1 MSGTGVTIAWRMTQG
16 TSFFHSSYGG
26 EEVAQIQTNNKCC
39 NYQII
44 FWIFFAWN
52 LFIESFL
59 KKTLR
64 CGNTRHLTPPVPPPP
79 QAWILTGP
87 LAWNHINYIIS
98 HHSAFSSLLR
108 ELHFMF
114 YVFKPNFKASC
125 LHLPWNRTSEK
136 QFRLIPHEDSR
147 WSVIRR
153 LAYSGSHRIR
163 QIFPARKDNH
173 NLKLYFT
180 SSDQASPTYKI

>member
-1 MSGTGVTIAWRMTQG
+1 MTQG

-52 LFIESFL
+52 LFIESFF
-59 KKTLR
+59 KKTL
-64 CGNTRHLTPPVPPPP
+64 GGGKTRNLTPPVPPPPP

-125 LHLPWNRTSEK
+125 LHLPWNRTSEQ

-163 QIFPARKDNH
+163 QIFPARKDSH

>member
-1 MSGTGVTIAWRMTQG
+1 MLQLP
-16 TSFFHSSYGG
+16 
-26 EEVAQIQTNNKCC
+26 
-39 NYQII
+39 NYILNLFCVKLIYRII
-44 FWIFFAWN
+44 F
-52 LFIESFL
+52 
-59 KKTLR
+59 KKTMR
-64 CGNTRHLTPPVPPPP
+64 GGNTRHLTPPGPPPPP

-114 YVFKPNFKASC
+114 HVFKPNFKASC
-125 LHLPWNRTSEK
+125 LHLPWNRTREQ

>member
-1 MSGTGVTIAWRMTQG
+1 MLQLP
-16 TSFFHSSYGG
+16 
-26 EEVAQIQTNNKCC
+26 
-39 NYQII
+39 NYILNLFCVKLIYRII
-44 FWIFFAWN
+44 F
-52 LFIESFL
+52 

-64 CGNTRHLTPPVPPPP
+64 CGNTRHLTPPGPPPPP

-114 YVFKPNFKASC
+114 HVFKPNFKASC
-125 LHLPWNRTSEK
+125 LHLPWNRTREQ

-163 QIFPARKDNH
+163 QIFPARKDSH

>member
-1 MSGTGVTIAWRMTQG
+1 MLQLPNYILNLFCVKLIYRIIFKKNLALRK
-16 TSFFHSSYGG
+16 HSSFN
-26 EEVAQIQTNNKCC
+26 A
-39 NYQII
+39 
-44 FWIFFAWN
+44 
-52 LFIESFL
+52 S
-59 KKTLR
+59 R
-64 CGNTRHLTPPVPPPP
+64 PPPP
-79 QAWILTGP
+79 PSPAWILTGP

-125 LHLPWNRTSEK
+125 LHLPWNRTSEQ

-163 QIFPARKDNH
+163 QIFPARKDSH
-173 NLKLYFT
+173 NLNLYFT